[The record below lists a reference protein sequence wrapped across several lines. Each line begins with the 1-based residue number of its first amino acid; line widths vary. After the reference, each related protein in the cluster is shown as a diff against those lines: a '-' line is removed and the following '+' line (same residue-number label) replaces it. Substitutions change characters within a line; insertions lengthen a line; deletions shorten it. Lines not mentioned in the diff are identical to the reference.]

1 MRAVLP
7 FVIMLGVAVC
17 GREPDVAAS
26 ASGKPA
32 NATTVPGA
40 EDSVAAVV
48 QSPGKPSVSL
58 RFALGD
64 KPRIGAATSLRLDL
78 AGTPGELSV
87 RLHGEGLVPD
97 PSALSVTIGEDGRA
111 ASQSVA
117 VTAHV
122 AGIAELVVRVQPLSD
137 GAQEVVYAIPL
148 LVEAAAAK

>member
-7 FVIMLGVAVC
+7 FVIMLGVAAC

-26 ASGKPA
+26 ASGKPIT
-32 NATTVPGA
+32 ATTVPAA

-48 QSPGKPSVSL
+48 QSPGKPSISL

-87 RLHGEGLVPD
+87 RLNGEGLVPD
-97 PSALSVTIGEDGRA
+97 PNALSVTIGEDGRA

-117 VTAHV
+117 VTAQV
-122 AGIAELVVRVQPLSD
+122 AGISELVVRVQPLSD